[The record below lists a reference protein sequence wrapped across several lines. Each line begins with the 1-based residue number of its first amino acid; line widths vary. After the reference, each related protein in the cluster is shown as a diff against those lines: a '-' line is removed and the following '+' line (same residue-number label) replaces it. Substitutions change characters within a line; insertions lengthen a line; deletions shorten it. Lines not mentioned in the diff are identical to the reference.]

1 MTENENI
8 TELLAMTPEQLRG
21 NSEAADYGVLRV
33 QNAALL
39 GLVTATTMPEFV
51 GALIEA
57 EVKNLKTN
65 KANKHAI
72 ASAEQ
77 FADMLLHALQANR
90 NRQ

>member
-1 MTENENI
+1 MTEDEKI
-8 TELLAMTPEQLRG
+8 QELLAMTSEQARA
-21 NSEAADYGVLRV
+21 NSEAADYGVLKV

-39 GLVTATTMPEFV
+39 GLVTATTMPQFV
-51 GALIEA
+51 SALIEA
-57 EVKNLKTN
+57 EVEKLKAD

-77 FADMLLHALQANR
+77 FADMLLRALQANR